1 MKLRPFNRVKR
12 YCLFAVW
19 GYAQLCLGQTTTLDS
34 LRNKIKASEKDT
46 TRIFLYYAYG
56 TEMENAQPDS
66 ALYYFDLAKALS
78 TTLNYDRGKASY
90 SSHAITILNAKG
102 KFREALG
109 IAQDALRLYET
120 MGNQRDLAVA
130 YLNVGSEWH
139 YLSDFQMATEYYLKS
154 KKIAETIGDKRL
166 QRITNNNLASIFINL
181 KEYRKGKQY
190 AEASLQI
197 ARELNNEYAI
207 SSSMFNIATAELYL
221 KQYDDALKNYT
232 AIEEMGLQTDD
243 YILILD
249 GQLGSADVF
258 SATKNTTKALKYYTK
273 VISLSQE
280 KEAPEYE
287 MYAYMGLSDLY
298 LNNEDYTNAKNNIEK
313 GIALAKQLESQ
324 FEMKD
329 LVLKAA
335 ELAEKT
341 GKYKEALNYRKQ
353 YEVLNDSIVGE
364 KSKSNINLLEA
375 KFEADK
381 KESLITQLEAEKQI
395 QQLQLQQKSL
405 WNYILLGAT
414 LAILLLSLLLYR
426 NYIHKQRLQ
435 QQRITD
441 LEREKHLTAAE
452 AVLKGEE
459 QERTRLAKDLHDGLG
474 GMLSGIK
481 YSFQTMKENLI
492 MTPEN
497 LQSFERSM
505 DMLDSSIKEMRR
517 VAHNMMPESLVKFG
531 LDTALR
537 DFCTE
542 IGQSGA
548 LQINYQSIG
557 LNQDNLEK
565 TAAIAVYRIVQE
577 LIGNI
582 LKHASAK
589 TALVQVA
596 KNELHLT
603 ITVEDDGKGFDT
615 TMLQTSK
622 GIGWTN
628 IQNRVDFLKGSLTID
643 SQPEKGTSVHIEFE
657 V

>member
-1 MKLRPFNRVKR
+1 MKLRAFDRVKR
-12 YCLFAVW
+12 YCLLVLW
-19 GYAQLCLGQTTTLDS
+19 GCFNLCIGQTTTLDS
-34 LRNKIKASEKDT
+34 LRNKLKAAEKDT
-46 TRIFLYYAYG
+46 ALVVLYYAYG
-56 TEMENAQPDS
+56 NELENTYPDS
-66 ALYYFDLAKALS
+66 ALYYFDLAKSLS
-78 TTLNYDRGKASY
+78 GTLSYDRGKASY
-90 SSHAITILNAKG
+90 SSHAITVLNAKG
-102 KFREALG
+102 KFREALE
-109 IAQDALRLYET
+109 IAQDALRLYES
-120 MGNQRDLAVA
+120 MGNQKDMAVA
-130 YLNVGSEWH
+130 YLNVGSEWQ
-139 YLSDFQMATEYYLKS
+139 YLSDFQTATDYYLKS
-154 KKIAETIGDKRL
+154 KKIAETIGDKSL

-190 AEASLQI
+190 AEQSLQI
-197 ARELNNEYAI
+197 ARDLKNEYAI

-221 KQYDDALKNYT
+221 KQYDAALKNYR
-232 AIEEMGLQTDD
+232 AIEDIGIRTDD

-258 SATKNTTKALKYYTK
+258 SAIENITRALEYYSK
-273 VISLSQE
+273 VIVLSQE
-280 KEAPEYE
+280 KEIPEYE

-298 LNNEDYTNAKNNIEK
+298 LNTQDYTKAENSIVK

-329 LVLKAA
+329 LLLKASD
-335 ELAEKT
+335 LAEKT
-341 GKYKEALNYRKQ
+341 GKFKDALNYRKQ

-364 KSKSNINLLEA
+364 KSKANIDLLEA
-375 KFEADK
+375 KFEAEK
-381 KESLITQLEAEKQI
+381 KETMISRLEAEKQI
-395 QQLQLQQKSL
+395 QQLNLQQKSL
-405 WNYILLGAT
+405 WNYILLGTT
-414 LAILLLSLLLYR
+414 LAILLLSLLFYR
-426 NYIHKQRLQ
+426 NYVHKQKLQ
-435 QQRITD
+435 QQRISE
-441 LEREKHLTAAE
+441 LERQRQLTATE

-481 YSFQTMKENLI
+481 YAFQTMKENLI

-505 DMLDSSIKEMRR
+505 DMLDSSIKEIRR

-531 LDTALR
+531 LDAALK

-542 IGQSGA
+542 IGHSGI

-557 LNQDNLEK
+557 LHQENLER

-589 TALVQVA
+589 SALVQVA
-596 KNELHLT
+596 KNNGHLT
-603 ITVEDDGKGFDT
+603 ITVEDDGTGFDT
-615 TMLQTSK
+615 EILKKSK

-628 IQNRVDFLKGSLTID
+628 IQNRVDFLKGNLAID
-643 SQPEKGTSVHIEFE
+643 SVPEKGTSVHIEFE